1 MKKVILFGLLTLTV
15 AVKAPYADDDF
26 FDNLIVDEQM
36 QQEVKNTIEKEKA
49 QVSAGQIL
57 DQKPLELKIDTS
69 DEFKIKKATKDA
81 VLPIEREMAP
91 FGLKWLATKDEI
103 SELQVKL
110 APYAVKDSPNS
121 YMATDLPKPVKTMR
135 KVLISFG
142 DNDALWRISG
152 YGRLIEDDS
161 KATKGL
167 EEYHNFYQ
175 MLEQK
180 YGNADEFYT
189 PYVKNVEE
197 TTTAEDGTTTKTI
210 RQYYMEVGD
219 EGFKE
224 KLMSGEATLYAT
236 FENDHISVTLALLAD
251 GDGQTYIIIDY
262 KNLIPDE
269 QDSKQTYDA
278 L

>member
-1 MKKVILFGLLTLTV
+1 MYMALE
-15 AVKAPYADDDF
+15 Y
-26 FDNLIVDEQM
+26 
-36 QQEVKNTIEKEKA
+36 EK
-49 QVSAGQIL
+49 QYS
-57 DQKPLELKIDTS
+57 
-69 DEFKIKKATKDA
+69 
-81 VLPIEREMAP
+81 
-91 FGLKWLATKDEI
+91 KDEI
-103 SELQVKL
+103 LELQVKL
-110 APYAVKDSPNS
+110 TPYAVKDSPNS
-121 YMATDLPKPVKTMR
+121 YMATDLPKPVKAIR

-152 YGRLIEDDS
+152 YGRLLEDDS
-161 KATKGL
+161 RATKGL

-175 MLEQK
+175 ILEQK
-180 YGNADEFYT
+180 YGNADEVYT
-189 PYVKNVEE
+189 PFVKNVEE
-197 TTTAEDGTTTKTI
+197 TITTEDGKAAKTI
-210 RQYYMEVGD
+210 RQYYMEIGD

-224 KLMSGEATLYAT
+224 KLMTGEATLYAT

>member
-1 MKKVILFGLLTLTV
+1 MKKVVLYAAFGLFALAHT
-15 AVKAPYADDDF
+15 ARADDDF
-26 FDNLIVDEQM
+26 FDNLIVDEHM

-49 QVSAGQIL
+49 QISAGEIL
-57 DQKPLELKIDTS
+57 DKKPLELKIDADDQS
-69 DEFKIKKATKDA
+69 KITKSTKDA
-81 VLPIEREMAP
+81 VLPIERELAP
-91 FGLKWLATKDEI
+91 FGLKWLASKDEI
-103 SELQVKL
+103 LELQVKL
-110 APYAVKDSPNS
+110 TPYAVKDSPNS
-121 YMATDLPKPVKTMR
+121 YMATDLPKPVKAIR

-152 YGRLIEDDS
+152 YGRLLEDDS
-161 KATKGL
+161 RATKGL

-175 MLEQK
+175 ILEQK
-180 YGNADEFYT
+180 YGNADEVYT
-189 PYVKNVEE
+189 PFVKNVEE
-197 TTTAEDGTTTKTI
+197 TITTEDGKSAKTI
-210 RQYYMEVGD
+210 RQYYMEIGD

-224 KLMSGEATLYAT
+224 KLMTGEATLYAT
-236 FENDHISVTLALLAD
+236 FSNDHIAVTLALLAD